1 MNVLTKLSSPLGD
14 ATFTKRIPTSV
25 RASPLFIRQGSLA
38 RQTVCFPEQP
48 WKQDSKQKQKR
59 RNPWAL
65 LPLPA
70 WSEVLQF
77 TEASPIVLF
86 RLVFLFREMWEWE
99 LEELLVSLPV
109 YLERRAGRCL
119 GVGGGGVEKNLCKLS
134 REQKA
139 QQGWLVS

>member
-1 MNVLTKLSSPLGD
+1 M
-14 ATFTKRIPTSV
+14 
-25 RASPLFIRQGSLA
+25 
-38 RQTVCFPEQP
+38 
-48 WKQDSKQKQKR
+48 
-59 RNPWAL
+59 
-65 LPLPA
+65 
-70 WSEVLQF
+70 LQF
-77 TEASPIVLF
+77 AETSPIVLF

-99 LEELLVSLPV
+99 LEDLLVSLPV